1 MNFFA
6 HFDKQVTL
14 YKQFRL
20 YRHTGGISGV
30 YMPVAGKS
38 AGGKDGARMK
48 RVRIA
53 CAAAL
58 CAAVIWGLVSAWGEI
73 RWKNT
78 PVFLPSLPSFST
90 SADENGQN
98 VPVRT
103 VSAPVAVSPAP
114 SVSASAACVMTGSG
128 ILLYELGGTSFL
140 PIASTT
146 KIMTALLTLEL
157 GKGQLDKEFTVG
169 DEVKVEGSALGIKPG
184 ATVTL
189 RLLAWGMLL
198 SSGNDAASAAAVR
211 LGGSF
216 EGFAELMN
224 QKARELGLENTVY
237 VTPSGLDAD
246 GQGSCAKDLA
256 TLACAAL
263 QNEDF
268 RAICSQT
275 NGHME
280 IGGVPYWMTNHNR
293 LLKEYDGCIG
303 VKTGFTDSAGR
314 CLVSAAERGGETII
328 AVVLHDPN
336 DWADS
341 AALLDWGF
349 AQLTKTAL
357 EADLTGVR
365 IPVRAAID
373 PETGEESTPGSV
385 SIRQRTPVT
394 VSLAPGEVLR
404 EEMELVCSLP
414 ADASPGDAAGMVKW
428 VDGDGMVRGW
438 SILEVE

>member
-1 MNFFA
+1 
-6 HFDKQVTL
+6 
-14 YKQFRL
+14 
-20 YRHTGGISGV
+20 
-30 YMPVAGKS
+30 
-38 AGGKDGARMK
+38 MK
-48 RVRIA
+48 RVRKV

-58 CAAVIWGLVSAWGEI
+58 CAAAIWGLVSAWGEI

-78 PVFLPSLPSFST
+78 PVFFPSLPSFST
-90 SADENGQN
+90 SAPGNSEK
-98 VPVRT
+98 PAVRT
-103 VSAPVAVSPAP
+103 VSAPAAVSAAP

-128 ILLYELGGTSFL
+128 ILLYEQNADSFL

-157 GKGQLDKEFTVG
+157 GEEELDTEFTVG

-184 ATVTL
+184 AAVTL

-198 SSGNDAASAAAVR
+198 SSGNDAASAAAMR

-216 EGFAELMN
+216 EGFAALMN
-224 QKARELGLENTVY
+224 KKAQELGLKNTVY
-237 VTPSGLDAD
+237 VTPSGLDAE

-256 TLACAAL
+256 VLACAAL
-263 QNEDF
+263 QNETF
-268 RAICSQT
+268 REICSQT

-280 IGGVPYWMTNHNR
+280 VGGVEYWMTNHNR
-293 LLKEYDGCIG
+293 LLKEYSGCIG

-314 CLVSAAERGGETII
+314 CLVSAAEKDGAVIV

-336 DWADS
+336 DWTDS
-341 AALLDWGF
+341 AALLNWGF
-349 AQLTKTAL
+349 SQLTETAL
-357 EADLTGVR
+357 ETDLTGVR
-365 IPVRAAID
+365 VPTRPPVN
-373 PETGEESTPGSV
+373 PEPGEEGAPGSV
-385 SIRQRTPVT
+385 FIRQRTPVT

-404 EEMELVCSLP
+404 EEMELVSSLP

-428 VDGDGMVRGW
+428 VDGDGIVRGW